1 MENDA
6 EKNKVIRNP
15 VKPSGFYAERALMKS
30 RLSLIINFENMDI
43 VLVFLIM

>member
-6 EKNKVIRNP
+6 ENNKVIRNP
-15 VKPSGFYAERALMKS
+15 VKPSRFYAERAFMKS
-30 RLSLIINFENMDI
+30 RFSLIINFENMDI